1 MSIESSPSPGPFFT
15 SADAALV
22 GQLEDLICTL
32 WLYTGHYA
40 WKQLTTEQR
49 ELFADV
55 LDRRPQDDGDFEP
68 VDRWWR

>member
-1 MSIESSPSPGPFFT
+1 MSIESSSSPGPFFT

-55 LDRRPQDDGDFEP
+55 LDRRPQDDGDFSP